1 MGKTKTAFVGGID
14 DENLSGEEKYKA
26 RQKIKEQSAEKKAE
40 KVHIPGLKGG
50 QRIVAISAEP
60 EISAEESTQEK
71 EIEEKAGETKRG
83 PKSRGSKF
91 KTAAK
96 KIDRQKLYNL
106 AEAVKLVKETS
117 FTKFDSTVELH
128 LVVKKV
134 GLSANI
140 NLPYFSGKQKRVEV
154 ADEDTI
160 EKLKKLSAQAGGKI
174 DFDVLLATADMM
186 PKLVP
191 FAKLLGPKGLM
202 PNPKNGT
209 LIKTPK
215 DADKFSGNTL
225 NLKTE
230 KGQPVLHTSL
240 GKVSQKEKELEEN
253 TNAVLEG
260 VGRKQ
265 ILKAYLKSTMS
276 PSIKLQI

>member
-128 LVVKKV
+128 LVVKKI
-134 GLSANI
+134 GLSANV

-154 ADEDTI
+154 ADDATI
-160 EKLKKLSAQAGGKI
+160 EKLKNGKI

-191 FAKLLGPKGLM
+191 FAKMLGPKGLM
-202 PNPKNGT
+202 PNPKNGS
-209 LIKTPK
+209 LIKNAK
-215 DADKFSGNTL
+215 DADKFLGNTL

-253 TNAVLEG
+253 TNVVLEG